1 MDLATAGVEYL
12 TAGLRIIALDGK
24 KPNGAVHPHGLKD
37 AFILG
42 EQSKET
48 GETFDLWRQ
57 ASLHKDTTGVGIVI
71 PPWTAVIDIDGEKGA
86 VAFRQLAPSLPE
98 TAYART
104 ARGMHAWFHAARI
117 VRSTKLAEQLDLK

>member
-12 TAGLRIIALDGK
+12 TAGLSIIALDGK

-42 EQSKET
+42 EQSKES
-48 GETFDLWRQ
+48 GNTFDLWRQ

-71 PPWTAVIDIDGEKGA
+71 PPWTAVIDGEEGA
-86 VAFRQLAPSLPE
+86 IAFRRLCGPIPE
-98 TAYART
+98 TAGIART
-104 ARGMHAWFHAARI
+104 ARGLHIWCICAHV
-117 VRSTKLAEQLDLK
+117 VRSTKLAEQ